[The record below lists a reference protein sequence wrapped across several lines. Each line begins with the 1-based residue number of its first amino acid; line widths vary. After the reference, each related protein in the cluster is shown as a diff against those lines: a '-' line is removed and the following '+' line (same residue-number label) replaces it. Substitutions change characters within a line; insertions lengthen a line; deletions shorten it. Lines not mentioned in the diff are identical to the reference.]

1 MPLVNDRFANKI
13 DGTYVNAPD
22 LHSIEPSKNIGLK
35 EYNSG
40 VLVHNWY
47 EERHPVIQ
55 LTIFIFALSF
65 D

>member
-1 MPLVNDRFANKI
+1 MSILEDRSKNII

-22 LHSIEPSKNIGLK
+22 LHAIQPSKNIGLR

-47 EERHPVIQ
+47 EERNKV
-55 LTIFIFALSF
+55 FFE
-65 D
+65 